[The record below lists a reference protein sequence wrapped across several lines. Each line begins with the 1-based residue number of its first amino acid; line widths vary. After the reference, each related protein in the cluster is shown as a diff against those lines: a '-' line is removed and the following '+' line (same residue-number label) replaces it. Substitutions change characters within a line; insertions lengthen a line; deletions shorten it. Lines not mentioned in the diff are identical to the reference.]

1 MLIRCRRCHFFL
13 QQQQSIFINPPPDH
27 SYCRYMKCTLPLH
40 LTLSR
45 TLECMKFAFNYI
57 FCFCLSCH
65 WVSPWPFQF
74 CHLYP
79 SCLAD
84 SVGPATEGQTDAP
97 HRSQFAGKL
106 IFVNVT
112 VASSSTSGRWECEI
126 ATAEEEEG
134 WEGETTTFW
143 RFSTAKPFLV
153 PILFTLVG

>member
-65 WVSPWPFQF
+65 WVSPWLFQF

-112 VASSSTSGRWECEI
+112 VASSSTSGRWKSVKLLLRKKKKDGKERQR
-126 ATAEEEEG
+126 
-134 WEGETTTFW
+134 
-143 RFSTAKPFLV
+143 RFGASPPPNLSSFPFCLHW
-153 PILFTLVG
+153 